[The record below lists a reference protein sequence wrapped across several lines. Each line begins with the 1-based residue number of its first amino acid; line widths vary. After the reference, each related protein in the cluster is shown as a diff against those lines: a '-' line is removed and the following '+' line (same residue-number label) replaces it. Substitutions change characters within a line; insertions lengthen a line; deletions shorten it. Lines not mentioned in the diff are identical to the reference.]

1 MSDTIELLN
10 GDVRSIESTIDEM
23 QSDGFYY
30 GYLGENALSSSACK
44 QLLVSPKAYEQSLK
58 SSSDTAAL
66 REGRFAHLAILE
78 PDKFKQLSVVE
89 GTRASKAYKLAAQ
102 EQGYYNVCTASEYE
116 NARSLASA
124 IWDNFEASM
133 LISNCEYELPTI
145 GEVEGLPF
153 RAKADCIDFD
163 TNTIVDVKTTSDP
176 VASFPYAAKKYR
188 YALQAALYCKLFA
201 VPNFTFLVINKK
213 HKDIAIYE
221 CSEEF
226 LSQGELQVKEAADV
240 YKKYFNKTNT
250 RQLIDNDVYRGTL

>member
-10 GDVRSIESTIDEM
+10 GDVRSIEDTINEM
-23 QSDGFYY
+23 ESDSFYY

-66 REGRFAHLAILE
+66 REGRLAHLAILE
-78 PDKFKQLSVVE
+78 PDKFEQLTVVK
-89 GTRASKAYKLAAQ
+89 GTRASKAYKLAA
-102 EQGYYNVCTASEYE
+102 EEKGSYKVCTESEYE
-116 NARSLASA
+116 SA
-124 IWDNFEASM
+124 YWLSRAVWNNFEASM
-133 LISNCEYELPTI
+133 LISDCMYELPTI
-145 GEVEGLPF
+145 GVVEDLPF
-153 RAKADCIDFD
+153 RAKADCINFD

-176 VASFPYAAKKYR
+176 VDKFPYSAKKYH
-188 YALQAALYCKLFA
+188 YGLQAALYCKLFG
-201 VPNFTFLVINKK
+201 VPNFTFLVVNKR

-226 LSQGELQVKEAADV
+226 LFYGELQIKEATDT